1 MDEKRAVPS
10 DHEQRKQYQFEVR
23 RIFLHDSQK
32 VPVKYVKKDLKY
44 PWNAHK
50 EYARLLLIQSDEVR
64 GKRVENRF
72 PVQRDFICALNGGW
86 ERFNFRAAEEIVPS
100 FITVTKY
107 SNCFKSM

>member
-72 PVQRDFICALNGGW
+72 PVQEISFVHLMAAGRDLIFARL
-86 ERFNFRAAEEIVPS
+86 R
-100 FITVTKY
+100 K
-107 SNCFKSM
+107 